1 MKKRFY
7 TIGSTTILALLLLFI
22 VTACNNENDQLS
34 KGETARIQLKLTD
47 APALEYD
54 EVNIDIQGVRVGV
67 ANEYFYTDDP
77 YLEEDDVEDTQEG
90 VEVVWVDLEVSN
102 PGLYNLL
109 DYRNGETVLLA
120 GGDIPA
126 GKISQVR
133 LILGDESNVVIDG
146 EVHSLKTP
154 SAQTSGLKFNLHE
167 VLMPDMLYSF
177 VIDFDA
183 SRSVVRTGNENFIL
197 KPVIRT
203 YADAFGGSI
212 KGFVVPGDSVDYVQL
227 VSGVD
232 TLISL
237 PEVNGLFLFAGLAEK
252 SWDLTIFADSL
263 SNRNDTL
270 ITDIVVE
277 EGVVVDLGEIQL
289 PVK

>member
-7 TIGSTTILALLLLFI
+7 TIGSTMIVSLMLLFF

-34 KGETARIQLKLTD
+34 DGETARIQLKLTD

-77 YLEEDDVEDTQEG
+77 YVEEGDEEDADEGDDVE
-90 VEVVWVDLEVSN
+90 WIDLEVSN

-109 DYRNGETVLLA
+109 DYRNGETVMLA

-146 EVHSLKTP
+146 AVHSLKTP
-154 SAQTSGLKFNLHE
+154 SAQTSGLKFNLHD
-167 VLMPDMLYSF
+167 VLMPDMMYSF

-183 SRSVVRTGNENFIL
+183 SRSVVRTGNEKFIL

-212 KGFVVPGDSVDYVQL
+212 KGSVVPADSVDYVQL

-237 PEVNGLFLFAGLAEK
+237 PEDNGLFLFAGLDVK

-263 SNRNDTL
+263 SNRKDTL
-270 ITDIVVE
+270 IADILVE

-289 PVK
+289 PVN

>member
-1 MKKRFY
+1 MKKKFY
-7 TIGSTTILALLLLFI
+7 TIGSTMILSLLLLFF
-22 VTACNNENDQLS
+22 VTACNNEDDHLS
-34 KGETARIQLKLTD
+34 EGETARIQLKLTD

-67 ANEYFYTDDP
+67 ANDYFYTDDP
-77 YLEEDDVEDTQEG
+77 YVEEGDEEDAEEGDDVE
-90 VEVVWVDLEVSN
+90 WIDLEVSN

-109 DYRNGETVLLA
+109 DYRNGETVMLA

-154 SAQTSGLKFNLHE
+154 SAQTSGLKFNLHD
-167 VLMPDMLYSF
+167 VLLPDMMYSF

-183 SRSVVRTGNENFIL
+183 SRSVVRTGNDKFIL

-212 KGFVVPGDSVDYVQL
+212 KGYVVPADSVDYVQL
-227 VSGVD
+227 VSGMD

-237 PEVNGLFLFAGLAEK
+237 PENNGLFLFAGLDEK

-270 ITDIVVE
+270 IADIVVE

-289 PVK
+289 PVN

>member
-1 MKKRFY
+1 MKKKFY
-7 TIGSTTILALLLLFI
+7 TIGSTMILSLLLLFF
-22 VTACNNENDQLS
+22 VTACNNEDDQLQ
-34 KGETARIQLKLTD
+34 KGDTASIQLKLTD

-77 YLEEDDVEDTQEG
+77 YVEEGDEEDAEEGDDVE
-90 VEVVWVDLEVSN
+90 WIDLEVSN

-109 DYRNGETVLLA
+109 DYRNGETVMLA

-154 SAQTSGLKFNLHE
+154 SAQTSGLKFNLHD
-167 VLMPDMLYSF
+167 VLMPDMMYSF

-183 SRSVVRTGNENFIL
+183 SRSVVRTGNEKFIL

-212 KGFVVPGDSVDYVQL
+212 KGSVVPADSVDYVQL
-227 VSGVD
+227 VSGMD

-237 PEVNGLFLFAGLAEK
+237 PEDNGLFLFAGLDEK

-263 SNRNDTL
+263 SNRKDTL
-270 ITDIVVE
+270 IADILVE
-277 EGVVVDLGEIQL
+277 EGIVVDLGEIQL
-289 PVK
+289 PVN